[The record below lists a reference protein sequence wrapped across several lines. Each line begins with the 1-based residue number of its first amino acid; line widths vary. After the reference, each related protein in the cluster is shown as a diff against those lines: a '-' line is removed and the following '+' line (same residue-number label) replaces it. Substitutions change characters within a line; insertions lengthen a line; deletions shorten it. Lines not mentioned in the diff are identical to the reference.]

1 MGTPIALPYQLN
13 SSLCAGAMKQ
23 KQTYEG
29 KAWKVIYANENNCCF
44 AWQDFKMFFHI
55 GDDDGDDELNNRIR
69 LGHIVAALTCITICF
84 SKEESRN

>member
-1 MGTPIALPYQLN
+1 MGTPLPYQLN
-13 SSLCAGAMKQ
+13 SSLCAGAMEE

-29 KAWKVIYANENNCCF
+29 KAWKVISAHENSGGF

-55 GDDDGDDELNNRIR
+55 DDDDEELNNRIR